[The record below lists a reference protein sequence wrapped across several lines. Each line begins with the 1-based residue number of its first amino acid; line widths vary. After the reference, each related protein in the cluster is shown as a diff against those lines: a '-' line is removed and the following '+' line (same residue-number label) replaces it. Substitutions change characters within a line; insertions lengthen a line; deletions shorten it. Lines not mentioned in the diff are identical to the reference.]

1 MLQLCLLKSL
11 IILASGG
18 HPPSTATI
26 VCLSVNNFFCGLGTI
41 CKWTANS
48 LKYAL
53 IWGTHFVWSVLYA
66 KKTRIQ
72 WLLSTTV
79 GTVLSFKKFRPFW
92 YVRNDIE
99 GHFILQKSISI
110 KERSRWFFL
119 LTNTQLRRELVFEL
133 VFHLFFCCYGDMD
146 REV

>member
-1 MLQLCLLKSL
+1 MPQQQQYVGFGFRGNFLGGAYSRPPNVTTLSSLKSL

-66 KKTRIQ
+66 KKTRKQ
-72 WLLSTTV
+72 WLLSTTTV

-110 KERSRWFFL
+110 KE
-119 LTNTQLRRELVFEL
+119 
-133 VFHLFFCCYGDMD
+133 
-146 REV
+146 